1 MRIPQQAISTN
12 ECRGLRGAVD
22 FTRRPKKCLSEN
34 VYRGFGFGIKLRFTV
49 RPYTEANKQTQSY
62 EQQPR
67 DTAGMRTR
75 RPGTPSS
82 GEGAGHSFGL
92 HPLNSEG
99 ILYGT
104 CSQGDGW
111 SLPFPFSQENGG
123 E

>member
-1 MRIPQQAISTN
+1 MPTVQEVRRSFQPQDP
-12 ECRGLRGAVD
+12 RGAYISASID
-22 FTRRPKKCLSEN
+22 FKAAHKRVK
-34 VYRGFGFGIKLRFTV
+34 VHD
-49 RPYTEANKQTQSY
+49 TEQGLLLFAF
-62 EQQPR
+62 
-67 DTAGMRTR
+67 
-75 RPGTPSS
+75 TPSS